1 MKPFLAVI
9 VAIESPF
16 REGVQLEA
24 IATFDVG
31 GAGEIEGVSRLAR
44 SEFNAAFLVD
54 RRLLDRFHLALQAG
68 KLCCRRVISL
78 DEEQG
83 RPKENDADAGGD
95 RIARRFRVLLACRLD
110 RAR

>member
-9 VAIESPF
+9 VANGRTF

-54 RRLLDRFHLALQAG
+54 RRLLDR
-68 KLCCRRVISL
+68 
-78 DEEQG
+78 
-83 RPKENDADAGGD
+83 
-95 RIARRFRVLLACRLD
+95 
-110 RAR
+110 